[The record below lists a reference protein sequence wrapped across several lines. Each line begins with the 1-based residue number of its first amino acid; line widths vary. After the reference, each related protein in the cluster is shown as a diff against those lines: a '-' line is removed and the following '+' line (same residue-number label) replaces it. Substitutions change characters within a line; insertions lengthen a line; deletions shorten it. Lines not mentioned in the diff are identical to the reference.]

1 MTTTITY
8 DDASVRRFMCAS
20 IFWAIIGMTLGVLIG
35 SQLSWWQ
42 MNGHVLEMVT
52 KPLHDWLTAKFGWD
66 WWPFFKTDGI
76 SYLTFGRLRPLH
88 TNAVIFAFVGNMMFA
103 GIYYS

>member
-8 DDASVRRFMCAS
+8 DDTSVRRFMIAS
-20 IFWAIIGMTLGVLIG
+20 ITWAIVGMTLGVLIA

-52 KPLHDWLTAKFGWD
+52 KPLHDWLNAKFGWD
-66 WWPFFKTDGI
+66 WWPFFQTDGI
-76 SYLTFGRLRPLH
+76 SYLTFSRLRPLH

-103 GIYYS
+103 GIY